1 MEDKYYFY
9 DYKYWTLEE
18 ISEMYNKLPCEK
30 RKLFRDSIAH
40 YTLAEILKK
49 SDYDRSIIHTVWE
62 IAGEEVDHM
71 NLIGTDCGRPLL
83 GLDRRYKSQL
93 IKLFYLS
100 GEFVFNDDDIRI
112 NNFSNGEYFLNSLVC
127 FTIGSTYEKDIVG
140 DLFLLDYNSLSKEEC
155 LAISDNF
162 MRFMKNEELVL
173 YNENKHL
180 KK

>member
-1 MEDKYYFY
+1 MEEKYCFY

-18 ISEMYNKLPCEK
+18 ISEMYNKLSLDK
-30 RKLFRDSIAH
+30 KKLFRDSLAH

-49 SDYDRSIIHTVWE
+49 SDYDRSMIHTVWE
-62 IAGEEVDHM
+62 IAGEETDHM
-71 NLIGTDCGRPLL
+71 NLIGTDCGRVLL
-83 GLDRRYKSQL
+83 GLDRRYKS
-93 IKLFYLS
+93 KLRKLLNLS

-112 NNFSNGEYFLNSLVC
+112 KNFSNGEYFLNSLVC
-127 FTIGSTYEKDIVG
+127 FTIGSSYEKIIIG
-140 DLFLLDYNSLSKEEC
+140 DLLFIDYENLSKEEC
-155 LAISDNF
+155 KAISDNF